1 MSAQTT
7 TTIARLADAN
17 LFQISA
23 PIAVN
28 YSRSSISGAPLLS
41 YRDAERDLSFSGEEI
56 TRVPTRLGELVTVV
70 LDDVVD
76 AFTRTFSL
84 LIPVVRLPMGE
95 EAEFTALGIEATD
108 RSAAFVPA
116 PGPAGVL
123 QTHRIH
129 QLTGTAQLVAF

>member
-7 TTIARLADAN
+7 TTIAQLADAN

-56 TRVPTRLGELVTVV
+56 TRGQTRMGELVTVV

-95 EAEFTALGIEATD
+95 EVEFTALGIEATD

-123 QTHRIH
+123 QAHRIH
-129 QLTGTAQLVAF
+129 QLTGIAQLVAF